1 MATASLIEKN
11 PNLRQFPTGR
21 SILYRKVRTK
31 MIKIYC
37 GILKLKTFKK
47 NQNDCCILKKLTEF
61 LWFRNSLNSSG
72 QVKNPFN
79 N

>member
-47 NQNDCCILKKLTEF
+47 IKITVVSLK
-61 LWFRNSLNSSG
+61 N
-72 QVKNPFN
+72 
-79 N
+79 